1 MAVFFPPAEY
11 LLTTRITRVEGEPFK
26 TEGKVLVNPGWL
38 SVYGKDIADEDSPS
52 LAMVT
57 AGETVTAIEIDARAE
72 QTRPPARFNEATLLS
87 AMEGAGKL
95 IDDEELRDAMKER
108 GLGTPATRAGIIE
121 KLIYEEYVMR
131 EGRELKPTPKAFS
144 LMTLLKGLDIAELCS
159 PELTGEWEFK
169 LAEMEQGRIG
179 RPAFMQEIAAMTR
192 NLVERAKGHE
202 TDTVPGDYTTLDAPC
217 PRCGGVVKENYKKYQ
232 CQKCE
237 FSVWRILSGR
247 QFEPIEIEELIV
259 AGKIGPLQGFRSRL
273 GRPFAAMIK
282 LNAEFS
288 TEFDF
293 GQSAADGGEPVDF
306 SDKTPM
312 GECPKCHKKVYDTGL
327 AYQCEKSVG
336 PDRQCDFRSGK
347 IILQREI
354 EQAQMEKL
362 LTTGK
367 TDLLHKF
374 ISKKG
379 RPFSAYLVRGDD
391 GKVSFEFE
399 PRVPKTAAKV
409 VAKVAAAKAAA
420 AAADASS
427 GESAA
432 GKVGSAVAKKAARPA
447 AKRTAGVKVAAKTAA
462 ARKKTAA

>member
-1 MAVFFPPAEY
+1 
-11 LLTTRITRVEGEPFK
+11 
-26 TEGKVLVNPGWL
+26 
-38 SVYGKDIADEDSPS
+38 
-52 LAMVT
+52 
-57 AGETVTAIEIDARAE
+57 
-72 QTRPPARFNEATLLS
+72 
-87 AMEGAGKL
+87 
-95 IDDEELRDAMKER
+95 
-108 GLGTPATRAGIIE
+108 
-121 KLIYEEYVMR
+121 
-131 EGRELKPTPKAFS
+131 
-144 LMTLLKGLDIAELCS
+144 
-159 PELTGEWEFK
+159 
-169 LAEMEQGRIG
+169 
-179 RPAFMQEIAAMTR
+179 
-192 NLVERAKGHE
+192 
-202 TDTVPGDYTTLDAPC
+202 
-217 PRCGGVVKENYKKYQ
+217 VVKENYKKFQ
-232 CQKCE
+232 CQKCD

-293 GQSAADGGEPVDF
+293 GQSAADGGEPIDF
-306 SDKTPM
+306 SDKTPL
-312 GECPKCHKKVYDTGL
+312 GDCPKCSNKVYDTGL

-336 PDRQCDFRSGK
+336 ADRTCDFRSGK

-362 LTTGK
+362 LATGK

-379 RPFSAYLVRGDD
+379 RPFSAYLVRGGD

-420 AAADASS
+420 AAAA
-427 GESAA
+427 GEVTDEATGEITIAA
-432 GKVGSAVAKKAARPA
+432 GAKPAAKAAAKKAAKA
-447 AKRTAGVKVAAKTAA
+447 VTKGAKSAVRKKAA
-462 ARKKTAA
+462 A

>member
-1 MAVFFPPAEY
+1 
-11 LLTTRITRVEGEPFK
+11 
-26 TEGKVLVNPGWL
+26 
-38 SVYGKDIADEDSPS
+38 
-52 LAMVT
+52 
-57 AGETVTAIEIDARAE
+57 
-72 QTRPPARFNEATLLS
+72 
-87 AMEGAGKL
+87 
-95 IDDEELRDAMKER
+95 
-108 GLGTPATRAGIIE
+108 
-121 KLIYEEYVMR
+121 
-131 EGRELKPTPKAFS
+131 
-144 LMTLLKGLDIAELCS
+144 
-159 PELTGEWEFK
+159 
-169 LAEMEQGRIG
+169 
-179 RPAFMQEIAAMTR
+179 
-192 NLVERAKGHE
+192 
-202 TDTVPGDYTTLDAPC
+202 
-217 PRCGGVVKENYKKYQ
+217 VKENYKKYQ

-306 SDKTPM
+306 SDKTQM
-312 GECPKCHKKVYDTGL
+312 GECPKCHNKVYDTGL

-336 PDRQCDFRSGK
+336 ADRQCDFRSGK

-362 LTTGK
+362 LTSGK

-379 RPFSAYLVRGDD
+379 RPFSAYLVRGGD

-420 AAADASS
+420 AAADAKS
-427 GESAA
+427 GEDAA
-432 GKVGSAVAKKAARPA
+432 GKDSSAVAEKSARPA
-447 AKRTAGVKVAAKTAA
+447 AKRTPGVKVAAKNAA

>member
-1 MAVFFPPAEY
+1 
-11 LLTTRITRVEGEPFK
+11 
-26 TEGKVLVNPGWL
+26 
-38 SVYGKDIADEDSPS
+38 
-52 LAMVT
+52 
-57 AGETVTAIEIDARAE
+57 
-72 QTRPPARFNEATLLS
+72 
-87 AMEGAGKL
+87 ME
-95 IDDEELRDAMKER
+95 
-108 GLGTPATRAGIIE
+108 
-121 KLIYEEYVMR
+121 
-131 EGRELKPTPKAFS
+131 
-144 LMTLLKGLDIAELCS
+144 
-159 PELTGEWEFK
+159 
-169 LAEMEQGRIG
+169 
-179 RPAFMQEIAAMTR
+179 EIAAMTR

-217 PRCGGVVKENYKKYQ
+217 PKCGGVVKENYKKFQ
-232 CQKCE
+232 CQKCD

-293 GQSAADGGEPVDF
+293 GQSAADSGEPVDF
-306 SDKTPM
+306 SDKTPL
-312 GECPKCHKKVYDTGL
+312 GECPKCHHKVYDTGL

-336 PDRQCDFRSGK
+336 ADRTGDFRSGK

-354 EQAQMEKL
+354 EQAQMQRL

-379 RPFSAYLVRGDD
+379 RPFSAYLVRGGD

-420 AAADASS
+420 AAADA
-427 GESAA
+427 EDTAAA
-432 GKVGSAVAKKAARPA
+432 GASAGARKPAKTVTRRAVAK
-447 AKRTAGVKVAAKTAA
+447 AGAKTAA
-462 ARKKTAA
+462 ARKKAAA